1 MIEETMI
8 LTKFDAQASLTHADS
23 ETYDENS
30 LFASRRSLFA
40 LGLAMA

>member
-8 LTKFDAQASLTHADS
+8 LTKSGEQAGLTHGDS

-30 LFASRRSLFA
+30 LSAIRRSLFA
-40 LGLAMA
+40 ITVG